1 MLCLTL
7 SLSLK
12 SDSQKCCAAQGS
24 LQGQQLAELL
34 AELQRIEGQQ
44 IVLHNAVDQNKAIV
58 VYPRAEVRQP
68 YAFVLHRAI
77 LSINTL
83 HVDAHLPK
91 HDVQD
96 HAAADVDDSHYIC
109 VGSGA

>member
-1 MLCLTL
+1 MLCL
-7 SLSLK
+7 SLSFK
-12 SDSQKCCAAQGS
+12 PDGEECCAAQGS

-68 YAFVLHRAI
+68 YVFVQHRAI
-77 LSINTL
+77 LSSNTL
-83 HVDAHLPK
+83 HVDAPMPK

-96 HAAADVDDSHYIC
+96 HAAADVDDSHYIY